1 MLRATIQ
8 RMRQYFYLYAGGV
21 FLSGYTTATDLT
33 IAQKP
38 LFLVEATASNVILM
52 LDDSGSMQLRDL
64 WQPAWPFCA
73 YSGDGGVTDWARGEV
88 TTETRDNVCFYSET
102 HYRGTERCYANTE
115 TAEPGMRV
123 RSYRFRPGFGIT
135 AYDQR
140 FHTGGQWGSNNNDA
154 RTSSNI
160 NSFKL
165 YRTTENVADTAC
177 GAFNT
182 GSVMSSTSRYQ
193 TATVVRNSFEIFPLD
208 DWRGFS
214 SEIDTSY
221 YDPGVTYT
229 PWANMG
235 NADFTQARD
244 HPVAGK
250 TGYSNIVDL
259 VGRIYVVAED
269 TAGFTGDRP
278 RRFGDTNYQKAPNNQ
293 IDWWDDHTIF
303 QIQADRILSWGVT
316 YEFREDSPLGPEVI
330 QRIEPRADIS
340 DPSEVA
346 KIQQNYAN
354 WYQYYRTR
362 MFSVIASA
370 TKIVESF
377 PSVRY
382 ALGYINGTG
391 LAIDFPSTDFGNVR
405 HNQSIIDKLIDHS
418 APSGVT
424 PLPNALDRA
433 GEAYRNTGDNAP
445 IISECQLNYTLLLTD
460 GEWSGPQTRVGDLD
474 ADGRRGW
481 LSDVALYHYQNDLR
495 PDLANEVPLGDN
507 NTNKKQHMST
517 IGISFGQIGN
527 LVDTDDDGWPNP
539 PLGVKDDWGNNYFD
553 DLWHA
558 SFNSGG
564 AYFSAENYL
573 SLLQQLNSV
582 FQNIINV
589 SSSVAQLA
597 VGSTSLQT
605 KLRIFQAR
613 FDSEDWGGD
622 LVAIHIG
629 GDGKV
634 VTEPDGTMR
643 TDWSAKSRLAA
654 LGVDGHEN
662 RVILTRKR
670 TAGGTTEGSPFR
682 NTAGNTEL
690 YDALRVPSDSQVPL
704 DLSTSTASS
713 DPYRHEVLD
722 YIRGKQT
729 FEGEQGFRQ
738 RASRMGDVVN
748 SSPVFVGYPNFPY
761 PDVIARGS
769 LYSDFKKKYK
779 ARKSMVYVGANDG
792 MVHGFDATTGE
803 EKLGYVSPVLFPH
816 LHELVL
822 PHYTHRYYVDANP
835 NVVDAYFYRDAGKVS
850 GDWKTVLVG
859 GLGAGGKAI
868 YALDVTDPSQFSEAN
883 AKKITLWEFT
893 TKNDKDLGYTFGK
906 PLITKMSNGDW
917 VAIFGN
923 GYNSTEDNT
932 QATGDAVLYIVDIR
946 NGDIIKKI
954 ATKSGSKT
962 SPNGLSTIAAVDTD
976 NNFVTDY
983 IYAGDLKGNLWKFD
997 LTSSNKSNWSV
1008 AFGNSVYPKPLFS
1021 AGDNKPITAAPT
1033 IGRHP
1038 VKGHLV
1044 YFGTGRYFAEGD
1056 NLRQGQATQSVYA
1069 IWDNFSGSSVT
1080 PTIDD
1085 DDLLEQKILT
1095 EFEVEVNTKDVSL
1108 RQTTANTIDWSTH
1121 KGWKMDLILQQSSVD
1136 NFNNGERVV
1145 AQAALRNGNV
1155 IFLTQKPTGG
1165 LCESG
1170 GDSWVME
1177 VNAYSG
1183 ARLSENVFDVN
1194 DDGKFDEKDSTYSN
1208 YGLTLNPSD
1217 PNYPQDNVV
1226 ATGIKNDGIIQQPT
1240 IIPCQ
1245 SSECKLMSG
1254 AGGGINVV
1262 HENDGQQTTGR
1273 QSWRQILLEE

>member
-8 RMRQYFYLYAGGV
+8 RIRRSLYLYAGGV
-21 FLSGYTTATDLT
+21 FLSGYATAAGLT

-52 LDDSGSMQLRDL
+52 LDDSGSMDGRDL
-64 WQPAWPFCA
+64 WQPAWQFCA
-73 YSGDGGVTDWARGEV
+73 YSGDGGSIDWARGTV
-88 TTETRDNVCFYSET
+88 SGETQDNVCFYSDT
-102 HYRGTERCYANTE
+102 HYRGTERCYANTQNSAPRM
-115 TAEPGMRV
+115 TV
-123 RSYRFRPGFGIT
+123 RSYRFRPGFGIR
-135 AYDQR
+135 AFDQG
-140 FHTGGQWGSNNNDA
+140 FHSGGRWSSSNNSA
-154 RTSSNI
+154 STSFNM
-160 NSFKL
+160 NSFQL
-165 YRTTENVADTAC
+165 YRTTENVTNTAC

-182 GSVMSSTSRYQ
+182 QSVKTTTSQYQ
-193 TATVVRNSFEIFPLD
+193 TATNVRDSFEIFPLS

-214 SEIDTSY
+214 SQIDTSF

-229 PWANMG
+229 PWTNMG
-235 NADFTQARD
+235 DANFRQARN

-250 TGYSNIVDL
+250 TGYSTLTDL
-259 VGRIYVVAED
+259 VGRIYVLAED

-278 RRFGDTNYQKAPNNQ
+278 RRFGDTNYQKVPNNQ
-293 IDWWDDHTIF
+293 LDWWDDHTIF
-303 QIQADRILSWGVT
+303 QIQADRIHSWGVT
-316 YEFREDSPLGPEVI
+316 YEYRNGPLGPEVI
-330 QRIEPRADIS
+330 QRIEPRADIT
-340 DPSEVA
+340 DPDKVKE
-346 KIQQNYAN
+346 IQQNYAN
-354 WYQYYRTR
+354 WYQYYRKR

-370 TKIVESF
+370 TKIIESF

-382 ALGYINGTG
+382 ALGYINGSG
-391 LAIDFPSTDFGNVR
+391 LAVDFPTTDFGNAR
-405 HNQSIIDKLIDHS
+405 HNQKIIDKLIDHS
-418 APSGVT
+418 SPAGVT
-424 PLPNALDRA
+424 PLPGALDRA
-433 GEAYRNTGDNAP
+433 GNTYRKTGANAP

-460 GEWSGPQTRVGDLD
+460 GEWAGPQTRVGDLD
-474 ADGRRGW
+474 TDGRSGW

-495 PDLANEVPLGDN
+495 ADLADEVPLGDN

-539 PLGVKDDWGNNYFD
+539 PLAVKDNWGSNLFD

-564 AYFSAENYL
+564 AYFSASNYL

-605 KLRIFQAR
+605 ERRIYQAR
-613 FDSEDWGGD
+613 FDSQDWAGD

-634 VTEPDGTMR
+634 VTDPDGSMR

-654 LGVDGHEN
+654 LGVDGHTN
-662 RVILTRKR
+662 RVILTRKQ
-670 TAGGTTEGSPFR
+670 TAGRSTEGSPFR
-682 NTAGNTEL
+682 NNANITEL
-690 YDALRVPSDSQVPL
+690 NTALNVPTASRASV
-704 DLSTSTASS
+704 DLSTSTATT
-713 DPYRHEVLD
+713 DKYRHEVLD
-722 YIRGKQT
+722 YLRGKQT
-729 FEGEQGFRQ
+729 LESETGFRQ

-748 SSPVFVGYPNFPY
+748 SSPVYVGYPNFPY
-761 PDVIARGS
+761 PDTISRGS

-779 ARKSMVYVGANDG
+779 ERKPMVYVGANDG
-792 MVHGFDATTGE
+792 MVHGFDATTGD
-803 EKLGYVSPVLFPH
+803 EKLGYISPVLFPH
-816 LHELVL
+816 LHDLVL
-822 PHYTHRYYVDANP
+822 PHYSHRYYVDANP
-835 NVVDAYFYRDAGKVS
+835 NAVDAYFYRDAGKSS
-850 GDWKTVLVG
+850 GDWRTVLVG

-868 YALDVTDPSQFSEAN
+868 YALDVTDPAQFTEAN

-893 TKNDKDLGYTFGK
+893 KESDKDLGYTFGK
-906 PLITKMSNGDW
+906 PLITKMANGDW

-923 GYNSTEDNT
+923 GYNSTEGNP
-932 QATGDAVLYIVDIR
+932 QATGDAVLYIVDIKSG
-946 NGDIIKKI
+946 NIIKKI
-954 ATKSGSKT
+954 ETKSGTRT

-997 LTSSNKSNWSV
+997 LKSSNKNNWSV
-1008 AFGNSVYPKPLFS
+1008 AFGNSLYPKPLFS
-1021 AGDNKPITAAPT
+1021 AGDKKPITAAPA
-1033 IGRHP
+1033 IGKHP
-1038 VKGHLV
+1038 VSGYLV

-1056 NLRQGQATQSVYA
+1056 NLRKGQETQSVYA
-1069 IWDNFSGSSVT
+1069 IWDKFSSRSST
-1080 PTIDD
+1080 PSIDD

-1108 RQTTANTIDWSTH
+1108 RQTTGNAIDWNTH
-1121 KGWKMDLILQQSSVD
+1121 KGWKMDLILQQSAVT
-1136 NFNNGERVV
+1136 NYNNGERVV

-1183 ARLSENVFDVN
+1183 SRLNENVFDVN

-1208 YGLTLNPSD
+1208 LGLTLNKAD
-1217 PNYPQDNVV
+1217 PNYPVDGTV
-1226 ATGIKNDGIIQQPT
+1226 ATGIKNEGIIQQPT